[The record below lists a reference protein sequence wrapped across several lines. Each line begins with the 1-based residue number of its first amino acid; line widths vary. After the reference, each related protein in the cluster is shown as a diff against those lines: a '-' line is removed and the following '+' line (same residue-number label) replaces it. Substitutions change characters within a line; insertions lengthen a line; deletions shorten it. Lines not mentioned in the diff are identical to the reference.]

1 MSNQPDIVILVLDTQ
16 RRDRLSCYGHPQE
29 TTPNLDAL
37 TLDATRFSQAYSA
50 AQWTIPS
57 HASMFTG
64 RYVSGHRT
72 EQSYSILPPSLPTLA
87 ERLKQAGYVTAAFCN
102 NPLVGVVNN
111 GLRRGFDSFLNYS
124 GLLTSRP
131 NQAGA
136 RPRLIDRYR
145 QWFKRNL
152 SGLLGR
158 IQDSFARSELLL
170 AFSFT
175 PFMVPLWQ
183 TALSFKGNTPRS
195 LNDASRLL
203 IERRGLNPGQPV
215 FAFINLMGTHA
226 PYQAHPRHLERVA
239 PEVARSRAAQRFIR
253 RFNSDVFGWLAP
265 LTGGIDAERKAILDG
280 VYNAE
285 VAGQDEQVGH
295 FLDRLRSS
303 GRLDQTLLIINADH
317 GEHLGEKQF
326 MGHSFTAYNELLHV
340 PLIVRDPSGD
350 LPPDTVVDDTVSLR
364 RIFHTALASAGIAN
378 PEEEQLSLAR
388 RGNDGPD
395 GGTVF
400 ADAVPVTNVLSMMRR
415 RRPELVRDHFC
426 DQTRRTIISD
436 GHKLIRTGANRLELF
451 DMQHDPHEQVDLSP
465 ILPEVVDRLEGRLD
479 AYLARSSAE
488 APAAE
493 QRTEADSPEVQRR
506 LRDLGYLE

>member
-1 MSNQPDIVILVLDTQ
+1 MPKPLDIVILVLDTH

-37 TLDATRFSQAYSA
+37 TRDATRFDQAYAA
-50 AQWTIPS
+50 AQWTVPS

-87 ERLKQAGYVTAAFCN
+87 ERMKQAGYATAAFCN

-131 NQAGA
+131 NQAGT
-136 RPRLIDRYR
+136 RPHLIDRYR
-145 QWFKRNL
+145 QWFKRHL

-158 IQDSFARSELLL
+158 MQDSFARSELLL

-175 PFMVPLWQ
+175 PLMVPLWQ

-195 LNDASRLL
+195 LNDAARLL
-203 IERRGLNPGQPV
+203 IERRGLAPDQPV

-285 VAGQDEQVGH
+285 VAGQDEQVGR
-295 FLDRLRSS
+295 FLERLRRS
-303 GRLDQTLLIINADH
+303 GRLDRTLLVINADH

-340 PLIVRDPSGD
+340 PLIVRDPVGD
-350 LPPDTVVDDTVSLR
+350 LSHGAVVDDPVSLR
-364 RIFHTALASAGIAN
+364 RIFHTAVTSAGIADA
-378 PEEEQLSLAR
+378 EEERLSLANR
-388 RGNDGPD
+388 SAGGPD
-395 GGTVF
+395 GNAVF
-400 ADAVPVTNVLSMMRR
+400 ADAVPVTNVLNMMRR

-436 GHKLIRTGANRLELF
+436 GYKLIRTGSDRLELF
-451 DMQHDPHEQVDLSP
+451 DVHNDPHEQNDVGAVF
-465 ILPEVVDRLEGRLD
+465 PEVVDRLEARLD

-493 QRTEADSPEVQRR
+493 QRSEADSPEVQRR